1 MYELENPMLIDKIRE
16 LTPTFRAGAM
26 QAETDGAVP
35 QQNIKSLQEIGF
47 FSSFQ
52 PHTYGGRE
60 LAVGEYAEAIVELA
74 GSCASTAWASALL
87 ASHAHGVGLF
97 SVEAQHDVW
106 GEDPDTLVSS
116 SVAPMGIREKVDG
129 GILLSGRFGWSSG
142 CDHAQWALLGYK
154 DTNEYGQTGP
164 MFALVPRS
172 DYTIL
177 DDWDSAA
184 LSGTGSKTL
193 VLDNVF
199 VPDYRCESIMALNI
213 GVSKGFG
220 SHAGGLSYLPFSPVF
235 SIGFS
240 CVALGIGLRACEV
253 YKDKTRHRVRAYTG
267 AKVAESA
274 PAYMRLAESV
284 SQLAAA
290 HQLLR
295 KDWSEMDACADTH
308 CMPDPEQLLEWRIH
322 QSYAVKM
329 SIEAVDRLFAAAGG
343 SSWFRSN
350 EMQRLFRDVHICGSH
365 AQTDF
370 DVAAKTYGYNLMGL
384 APDPENY

>member
-1 MYELENPMLIDKIRE
+1 MLIDKIRE
-16 LTPTFRAGAM
+16 ILPTIHAN
-26 QAETDGAVP
+26 AEKAENNRAVP
-35 QQNIKSLQEIGF
+35 TENIKLLHDIGF
-47 FSSFQ
+47 FRSLQ
-52 PHTYGGRE
+52 PKAFGGFE
-60 LAVGEYAEAIVELA
+60 LGISEHAEAAVELA
-74 GSCASTAWASALL
+74 GACASTSWVGTLL
-87 ASHAHGVGLF
+87 ANHSHGLGLF
-97 SVEAQHDVW
+97 SHQAQQDVW
-106 GEDPDTLVSS
+106 GQDSDTLVSS
-116 SVAPMGIREKVDG
+116 SVAPLGIREKADG
-129 GILLSGRFGWSSG
+129 GIRLSGKFGWSSG
-142 CDHAQWALLGYK
+142 CDHTQWAVLGYK
-154 DTNEYGQTGP
+154 DTNEYGQIGP

-177 DDWDSAA
+177 DDWDTTA

-193 VLDNVF
+193 VVDNVF
-199 VPDYRCESIMALNI
+199 VPEHRCESLISLNI

-253 YKDKTRHRVRAYTG
+253 YKEKISNRVRAYTG

-274 PAYMRLAESV
+274 PAYMRLAESIN
-284 SQLAAA
+284 QLTAA

-295 KDWSEMDACADTH
+295 KDWSEMDDCVNSKS
-308 CMPDPEQLLEWRIH
+308 MPDPERVLEWRVH

-343 SSWFRSN
+343 GSWFRSN
-350 EMQRLFRDVHICGSH
+350 EFQRLFRDVHICGSH

-370 DVAAKTYGYNLMGL
+370 DVASKTYGHHLMGL
-384 APDPENY
+384 PMNPENY